1 VGFTEPSRSG
11 HAAVRNRT
19 TKRCRDVAVAGRG
32 YFPAPSLTLRVA
44 ALAFEVFRRRRAETD
59 PPLRKNRNRAD
70 PRVLAPL
77 QSSHCCPGRT
87 RPPLVGFVRR
97 CVPRPRLAPRPHT
110 GADLPSTDAESRKR
124 VPGFAT
130 ERPLPHASLHASV
143 PRNHPR
149 NPVPSSWS
157 CTTSTVSSA
166 RRSRACCIPL
176 PVMGFVAFRV
186 PGIPI
191 RGLASQPL
199 AGGPNPSS
207 RRTSHPPKASSTAA
221 APRHRG
227 RCPLAVG
234 RRSCSAPVRR
244 RCQRRTQSST
254 RPGRRLRGVAPP
266 SSLDTIPT
274 VAGRGRARPSMGFV
288 PLQGPSSPTRST
300 RAPDRCA
307 ARPRRI
313 RRKPR

>member
-97 CVPRPRLAPRPHT
+97 CVPRPRLAPRPRT

-149 NPVPSSWS
+149 NPVPSAWFR
-157 CTTSTVSSA
+157 TTSTVSSA
-166 RRSRACCIPL
+166 RRLRACCIPL
-176 PVMGFVAFRV
+176 PVMGFAAFRV
-186 PGIPI
+186 
-191 RGLASQPL
+191 
-199 AGGPNPSS
+199 AGFPTST
-207 RRTSHPPKASSTAA
+207 RRTGSGGRTDIVLAAHFIPPEGSPTAA

-227 RCPLAVG
+227 RCPLAV
-234 RRSCSAPVRR
+234 RNAPARHPRAHRCRHTPAHSAKP
-244 RCQRRTQSST
+244 
-254 RPGRRLRGVAPP
+254 PRRLRGVAPP
-266 SSLDTIPT
+266 SSSD
-274 VAGRGRARPSMGFV
+274 
-288 PLQGPSSPTRST
+288 
-300 RAPDRCA
+300 
-307 ARPRRI
+307 RPRPLPAADCPVLPWALFPFEVLLTRDPHPSE
-313 RRKPR
+313 RTVW